1 MAGRIREEDIKRVR
15 DASPIAD
22 VIGEY
27 LQLRPAGADNLRGL
41 CPFHEERTPSFYVR
55 PSRGVFYCF
64 GCAQGGDVIAFVMKH
79 DHLTFVEA
87 VERLAG
93 RAGIQLRYEEGSAAP
108 RSQQSYRTRLLEA
121 HKVAHEYFME
131 HLATPEAAP
140 AREFLAERGFDAQVA
155 EHFQLGYAPAGWENL
170 VRHLRAR
177 RFTDKEILDSGL
189 ASPGRHGPM
198 DRFRGR
204 LIWPI
209 KDLAGDVIGFGARR
223 LDEHDTGP
231 KYLNTP
237 ETPLYKK
244 SQVLYG
250 IELAKREIARRQQAV
265 IVEGYTDVMACHLA
279 GVPTAIA
286 TCGTAFGTEHIKI
299 LRRLIHD
306 DAELGSGISRA
317 QIIFTFD
324 GDEAGRKAAERAFA
338 EDQRFVNQT
347 YVAIEPNGMDPCEL
361 RQHKGDAAVRELIA
375 QRVPLYEFALRSTV
389 DQYDLDTAEGQIAA
403 LDAAAPIVASIKDW
417 SLRQR
422 YAVRLSGWLGL
433 PDEKLVLRRI
443 GQQGRQGRGGR
454 RAAPRPE
461 PPGQGA
467 LFLVDPNDPKL
478 FLEREALK
486 LALQYPAHTGPEFD
500 EIEPEAFV
508 AEPYAKVRHAIAEAG
523 GASSGVAGEAWLERV
538 REHAPDDQV
547 RSLVTELAVEPLR
560 DQRPNGA
567 GEPDPRYVTAI
578 LARVQERH
586 VSRRIAE
593 VKSRLQRVNPTER
606 PDEHNRLFGELIALE
621 QYRRG
626 LLERGI
632 EGL

>member
-121 HKVAHEYFME
+121 NKVAHEYFME

-140 AREFLAERGFDAQVA
+140 AREFLAERWFDAQAA

-204 LIWPI
+204 LIWPV
-209 KDLAGDVIGFGARR
+209 KDLAGGVIGFGARR
-223 LDEHDTGP
+223 LDERDTGP

-244 SQVLYG
+244 SQALYG

-265 IVEGYTDVMACHLA
+265 VVEGYTDVMACHLA
-279 GVPTAIA
+279 GVPTAVA
-286 TCGTAFGTEHIKI
+286 TCGTAFGAEHIKI
-299 LRRLIHD
+299 LRRLLMD
-306 DAELGSGISRA
+306 DDHFRGEV
-317 QIIFTFD
+317 IFTFD
-324 GDEAGRKAAERAFA
+324 GDEAGRKAALRAF
-338 EDQRFVNQT
+338 EQDQRFVTQT
-347 YVAIEPNGMDPCEL
+347 YVAVEPGGMDPCEL
-361 RQHKGDAAVRELIA
+361 RQHKGDAAVRELVA
-375 QRVPLYEFALRSTV
+375 RRVPLYEFALRSTV

-403 LDAAAPIVASIKDW
+403 LDAAAPIVAGIKDW

-443 GQQGRQGRGGR
+443 GQQGRQGGTTR
-454 RAAPRPE
+454 RAAPPPQ
-461 PPGQGA
+461 PPGQAA

-486 LALQYPAHTGPEFD
+486 LAVQYPAHAGPAFD
-500 EIEPEAFV
+500 EIEPEAFT
-508 AEPYAKVRHAIAEAG
+508 APPYAAVRRAVAAAG
-523 GASSGVAGEAWLERV
+523 GASGAVAGEAWLERV
-538 REHAPDDQV
+538 REHAPDDQI

-560 DQRPNGA
+560 DQERPSGA
-567 GEPDPRYVTAI
+567 EEPDPRYVTAV
-578 LARVQERH
+578 LAAVQERH
-586 VSRRIAE
+586 VGRRIAE
-593 VKSRLQRVNPTER
+593 VKSRLQRVNPTEK
-606 PDEHNRLFGELIALE
+606 PDEHNKLFGELIALE

-626 LLERGI
+626 LLERGL